1 MHTQKVVFTSVS
13 RTPEELD
20 VGLLRRQKTRS
31 DNSQGGA
38 NRPLYTFR
46 DAEVHRQ
53 PEKCKFKSVRFIS
66 HTPDWVKIQMLN
78 YTLSV
83 GKLEQAPISGGVQ
96 NTKILKKYVNFAHR
110 NIILPSHIYLKYIA
124 IACLEEK

>member
-1 MHTQKVVFTSVS
+1 MCTHRKTSFTSVS

-20 VGLLRRQKTRS
+20 VGDINTQVS
-31 DNSQGGA
+31 DNSQGSA

-53 PEKCKFKSVRFIS
+53 PEKCKFKSMRFIS

-78 YTLSV
+78 YILSV
-83 GKLEQAPISGGVQ
+83 GKLEQAPISGGM
-96 NTKILKKYVNFAHR
+96 
-110 NIILPSHIYLKYIA
+110 
-124 IACLEEK
+124 